1 MGPLLEKRTGKK
13 IGWKRLRRL
22 MKENDLQST
31 VRPKKYSDEV
41 YARRKKM
48 KEALP
53 PDLIHRNFWA
63 LEPFK
68 RFMEDI
74 TYLPCLEQTIY
85 LNTIAD
91 YYNAEIH
98 AFRFSEYVDARLCT
112 DTLRDLGDVLKALH
126 GAILHSDGGT
136 TYIAYIYTDLMEKLH
151 MLRSMGHTGV
161 CYDNSPMES
170 LNGIIKTECLYC
182 RFGKSNVVN
191 HRVPKKDVMAAVI
204 EFIEFYNTKRPKEKL
219 GFQSPLEFRLQNPK
233 GTYPVPISK

>member
-1 MGPLLEKRTGKK
+1 MGPLLTKRTGKK

-22 MKENDLQST
+22 MKENGLQST

-48 KEALP
+48 KGALP

-63 LEPFK
+63 LEPFM

-98 AFRFSEYVDARLCT
+98 AYRFSEYVDAKLCV
-112 DTLRDLGDVLKALH
+112 DTLSDLAHVLKVTS
-126 GAILHSDGGT
+126 GVILHSDGGT
-136 TYIAYIYTDLMEKLH
+136 TYIAYIYKDLMDKLH
-151 MLRSMGHTGV
+151 MRRSMGDTGV

-182 RFGKSNVVN
+182 RFGKNNVIN

-204 EFIEFYNTKRPKEKL
+204 EFIEFYNKDRPKERL
-219 GFQSPLEFRLQNPK
+219 GFLSPIEFRLQNSK
-233 GTYPVPISK
+233 GTYPVPISP